1 MIFGL
6 FKPFKMIVL
15 YDYFVVFLFHQ
26 TSDKRLL
33 RMNGEGIKFL
43 TEFITRSSGSSDPHS
58 RRAEVEPESLL
69 SKFINPE
76 IDCQK
81 FIKKLVQE
89 GERLEGTSV
98 PENWP
103 KRKIILG

>member
-1 MIFGL
+1 MFD
-6 FKPFKMIVL
+6 L
-15 YDYFVVFLFHQ
+15 YASDVVSLLHQ

-43 TEFITRSSGSSDPHS
+43 TGFETGPSGSSDPHS

-89 GERLEGTSV
+89 GERLEGTPV
-98 PENWP
+98 LENWP
-103 KRKIILG
+103 KWKIILG